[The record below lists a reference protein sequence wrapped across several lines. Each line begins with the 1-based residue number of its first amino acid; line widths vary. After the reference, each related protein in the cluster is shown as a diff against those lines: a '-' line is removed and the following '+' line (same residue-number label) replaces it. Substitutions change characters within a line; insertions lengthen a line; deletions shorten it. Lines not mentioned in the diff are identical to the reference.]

1 MADEKPPQLS
11 IEPVSRPLDLIP
23 VVIKE
28 AALDSPTFRATAV
41 HYGDQIELIE
51 RWLTSFVTAT
61 SKLAAECNNMQALVD
76 TYIQASHP
84 PLQLSEAVVDH
95 DYTVL
100 ALKRFGEGAREFWN
114 GTLRSI
120 KRAEQTM
127 CEPMRAFVSNDLRML
142 KEARKNLDSTQR
154 TFDGAIARYAGQVK
168 TKEASSLREDAFQL
182 HEARRAYLQAS
193 MNFCVMAP
201 QVRLT
206 LDKILVKVVNE
217 QWKDMKAATEASSK
231 GFGASTS
238 DVERVRGWSKE
249 MENGE
254 RVFKRELHLARQQI
268 EGAAEVSARPSRD
281 LDTYA
286 ASTVPYLGTAPS
298 SANLQSPAKPEFG
311 IEKAEKQGWLFQR
324 TITGKPARTYWVRR
338 WFFVKNGIFGWLTQG
353 TRSGAVEE
361 SEKIGVLL
369 CGIRPAF
376 AEERRF
382 CFEVKTKDTTILLQA
397 ETQNDITE
405 WISSFEV
412 AKRKALEDTSKDL
425 SGAASVDAA
434 FSISPPI
441 APEFA
446 AKTSE
451 GHAGHPGEDTVAMDR
466 TETLGIPG
474 GDGNATR
481 GSFDVSSRRGTT
493 TESDSSRR
501 DHTARIMEKLD
512 LTRKSTVS
520 PQLSGS
526 NPSSASGGIASLIS
540 ASLASASH
548 NIVQV
553 GQIAAPAPG
562 LPDTRLVMG
571 QTLPYTSLAP
581 STLASPPAPTN
592 LSKAAVAVSGER
604 GLGTGRSG
612 NMPGG
617 LMANLWGSVN
627 WGYVN
632 VLGRE
637 EETNSRDRSQS
648 GPPSPIN
655 PSPVLGPSDEKNGTE
670 AAPTVPAS
678 AAHRKSSSMGGPIPI
693 LNKPNAEEVD
703 FPTYYP
709 LALRM
714 QDAQFRILFPTVPRA
729 EKVVL
734 VFRAVWNPTE
744 QQEFP
749 GRVYV
754 TTKNIYF
761 YSNHL
766 GLVLITGISM
776 ASIDEVTAAPGKDC
790 DFLFLHFKSGS
801 REDGATRLTVKT
813 FLEPL
818 KLLLRRLNF
827 LVRNT
832 TSREHNLEETIKGMI
847 KMETD
852 ESLNS
857 AGEEGW
863 EEISPDTPIDPN
875 TYGGGKNIKAS
886 LRIDG
891 NLFGP
896 SGASAGK
903 NATKF
908 KLPSQAVVFAPAGMT
923 QVAVEKEYDI
933 SAKGLFHILFGDKSA
948 VFQLLYRERRAS
960 RIVQGPWIT
969 SDKNLQRRDFEY
981 EVAQPGKNGAIVI
994 NDYQVI
1000 EVLNDHLCYVVSD
1013 RKTPWYLPGQERF
1026 VLLSKTVITHVSK
1039 ARCKL
1044 AIHTKV
1050 DWKRN
1055 PRFAKKLIER
1065 QALQDLELE
1074 AQDLVD
1080 VVNDQV
1086 ARLGHNR
1093 STNKVTGIFGQIG
1106 AQTQAVQL
1114 DAQDIP
1120 PPNRPRK
1127 FKLRPQTT
1135 ASFVAQYIGNIV
1147 ISVLSTVMSWIL
1159 AIGAGFGK
1167 VISAHSLLF
1176 GLLLVSGGANFF
1188 YTSRDSWS
1196 WWHERNAANYMS
1208 RLGVKPSTTM
1218 TRSIYIRDIEES
1230 FLNRN
1235 STGLEFSV
1243 PVAAS
1248 TDNKCQ
1254 TTAAMAVIGMTCKLT
1269 DDSVVV
1275 NGDLKISFRRT
1286 VRVPETK
1293 ESNWLPPDLGA
1304 FPLKP
1309 VSQHSKSLPPGM
1321 AVKGGVFFPMYQYE
1335 AMWINFSTVHEDM
1348 LPYMIK
1354 IYVGGVNVVSAQTA
1368 MESTASRSR
1377 RQVRLQTTPSNP
1389 KPASPLQDY
1398 VVVPGQKWIDGIANG
1413 DGTIFLKQLDGSA
1426 KTFNVTNLEPIENFK
1441 LRIREATGIPT
1452 SIIRLIYADRRTF
1465 EDYRISKEATIHMV
1479 LRLRG
1484 AGSLVHISTP
1494 EMNTAAGGLIKQ
1506 VIHRDIHPPNWDTTK
1521 TTVFNAQ
1528 ILNSMLYQA
1537 VTGARP
1543 LVPSILHERYIHH
1556 GLPYY
1561 KMYEELSNI
1570 YSNFD
1575 MVKSVGQITGK
1586 IECKVVT
1593 KAPRIVKI
1601 GKDHE
1606 NVSPPG
1612 PPQVSHTMFKLEDA
1626 LESYH
1631 IPQF

>member
-1 MADEKPPQLS
+1 
-11 IEPVSRPLDLIP
+11 
-23 VVIKE
+23 
-28 AALDSPTFRATAV
+28 
-41 HYGDQIELIE
+41 
-51 RWLTSFVTAT
+51 
-61 SKLAAECNNMQALVD
+61 MQALVD
-76 TYIQASHP
+76 TYIQAAHP

-114 GTLRSI
+114 STLRSM
-120 KRAEQTM
+120 KRAESTM
-127 CEPMRAFVSNDLRML
+127 CEPIRAFLQTDLRIL

-154 TFDGAIARYAGQVK
+154 TFDGAIARYAAQVK

-182 HEARRAYLQAS
+182 HEARRAYLTAS
-193 MNFCVMAP
+193 MNFCIMAP

-206 LDKILVKVVNE
+206 LDKLLVRVVNE
-217 QWKDMKAATEASSK
+217 QWRDMKSATETSAK
-231 GFGASTS
+231 GFAMGTT
-238 DVERVRGWSKE
+238 DIERVRGWSKE

-254 RVFKRELHLARQQI
+254 RVFKRELHLARQQV

-298 SANLQSPAKPEFG
+298 TANLPSPAKPDAAND
-311 IEKAEKQGWLFQR
+311 KAEKQGWLFQR

-397 ETQNDITE
+397 ETQTDITE
-405 WISSFEV
+405 WISAFEV

-434 FSISPPI
+434 FSISPPV

-451 GHAGHPGEDTVAMDR
+451 GHAGHPGEEPTSVERA
-466 TETLGIPG
+466 ETLGLPS
-474 GDGNATR
+474 GDGHATR
-481 GSFDVSSRRGTT
+481 GSFDVSRRGTT
-493 TESDSSRR
+493 TEGDSGRR
-501 DHTARIMEKLD
+501 DHTTRIMEKLD

-526 NPSSASGGIASLIS
+526 NPSSATGGIASLIS

-553 GQIAAPAPG
+553 GQIAAPAAG

-604 GLGTGRSG
+604 GLGIGRSG

-632 VLGRE
+632 RLGRE
-637 EETNSRDRSQS
+637 EESSTRDRSQT
-648 GPPSPIN
+648 GPPSPVKH
-655 PSPVLGPSDEKNGTE
+655 SPILEPGEEKSEAGTSAPAGPT
-670 AAPTVPAS
+670 
-678 AAHRKSSSMGGPIPI
+678 HRKSVSMGGPTPEP
-693 LNKPNAEEVD
+693 NKTAVSDEEFPNC
-703 FPTYYP
+703 YP

-754 TTKNIYF
+754 TTRDIYF

-790 DFLFLHFKSGS
+790 DFLFLHFKTGA

-827 LVRNT
+827 LVRNV
-832 TSREHNLEETIKGMI
+832 TSGEHNLEETIKRLI
-847 KMETD
+847 RF
-852 ESLNS
+852 ESDDSQHS

-863 EEISPDTPIDPN
+863 EEVSADTPIDPG
-875 TYGGGKNIKAS
+875 YGGKNIKTS

-896 SGASAGK
+896 TGTISKG
-903 NATKF
+903 ATKF
-908 KLPSQAVVFAPAGMT
+908 KLPSQPVVFAPTGMT

-960 RIVQGPWIT
+960 RVVQGPWIT

-981 EVAQPGKNGAIVI
+981 ETTQSGKNDAVVI

-1000 EVLNDHLCYVVSD
+1000 EVSNDHLCYVVSD
-1013 RKTPWYLPGQERF
+1013 RKTPWYLPGHERF
-1026 VLLSKTVITHVSK
+1026 VLLSKIVITHVSK

-1050 DWKRN
+1050 DWKRA

-1065 QALQDLELE
+1065 QALQDMDLE

-1093 STNKVTGIFGQIG
+1093 NTGKVTNIFGQIG
-1106 AQTQAVQL
+1106 VQTQAVQL
-1114 DAQDIP
+1114 DAHDIP

-1127 FKLRPQTT
+1127 FKLCPQTT
-1135 ASFVAQYIGNIV
+1135 ASFVAQFIGNIV
-1147 ISVLSTVMSWIL
+1147 ISALSTVMSWIL
-1159 AIGAGFGK
+1159 AIVAGLGK
-1167 VISAHSLLF
+1167 VISAHTLLF
-1176 GLLLVSGGANFF
+1176 GLLLLSGGANFF
-1188 YTSRDSWS
+1188 YTSRDSWA
-1196 WWHERNAANYMS
+1196 WWNERSAARYMS
-1208 RLGVKPSTTM
+1208 RLGVRPPTAM

-1230 FLNRN
+1230 FLNPN
-1235 STGLEFSV
+1235 DTSLELSV
-1243 PVAAS
+1243 PTGANTENKCHQTFTTLLQDPSSTSSSTSYFSPSTHSTRRLHRTRQNLGSHRHDLLVALRVVNRIEKEVVAA
-1248 TDNKCQ
+1248 
-1254 TTAAMAVIGMTCKLT
+1254 
-1269 DDSVVV
+1269 
-1275 NGDLKISFRRT
+1275 
-1286 VRVPETK
+1286 EY
-1293 ESNWLPPDLGA
+1293 ENWLLDETHKCSKVGA
-1304 FPLKP
+1304 LLEEASKKGKEKH
-1309 VSQHSKSLPPGM
+1309 VENWVKGYCEDCGKSLSSVRRG
-1321 AVKGGVFFPMYQYE
+1321 KGG
-1335 AMWINFSTVHEDM
+1335 
-1348 LPYMIK
+1348 
-1354 IYVGGVNVVSAQTA
+1354 
-1368 MESTASRSR
+1368 
-1377 RQVRLQTTPSNP
+1377 
-1389 KPASPLQDY
+1389 
-1398 VVVPGQKWIDGIANG
+1398 
-1413 DGTIFLKQLDGSA
+1413 
-1426 KTFNVTNLEPIENFK
+1426 
-1441 LRIREATGIPT
+1441 
-1452 SIIRLIYADRRTF
+1452 
-1465 EDYRISKEATIHMV
+1465 
-1479 LRLRG
+1479 
-1484 AGSLVHISTP
+1484 LV
-1494 EMNTAAGGLIKQ
+1494 
-1506 VIHRDIHPPNWDTTK
+1506 
-1521 TTVFNAQ
+1521 
-1528 ILNSMLYQA
+1528 
-1537 VTGARP
+1537 
-1543 LVPSILHERYIHH
+1543 
-1556 GLPYY
+1556 
-1561 KMYEELSNI
+1561 
-1570 YSNFD
+1570 
-1575 MVKSVGQITGK
+1575 
-1586 IECKVVT
+1586 
-1593 KAPRIVKI
+1593 
-1601 GKDHE
+1601 
-1606 NVSPPG
+1606 
-1612 PPQVSHTMFKLEDA
+1612 
-1626 LESYH
+1626 
-1631 IPQF
+1631 

>member
-1 MADEKPPQLS
+1 MLR
-11 IEPVSRPLDLIP
+11 EPWGLAAILTAHRP

-51 RWLTSFVTAT
+51 RWLDSFVRAT
-61 SKLAAECNNMQALVD
+61 SRLAAECTNMQALVD
-76 TYIQASHP
+76 TYVQTSHP

-100 ALKRFGEGAREFWN
+100 ALKRFGEGAREYWN
-114 GTLRSI
+114 NTLRCM
-120 KRAEQTM
+120 KRAETTM
-127 CEPMRAFVSNDLRML
+127 CEPLRAFLSNDLRVL
-142 KEARKNLDSTQR
+142 KEARKNLESTQR
-154 TFDGAIARYAGQVK
+154 IFDGAIARYAGQIK
-168 TKEASSLREDAFQL
+168 SKEASSLREDAFQL

-193 MNFCVMAP
+193 MNFCVLAP

-206 LDKILVKVVNE
+206 LDRLLVKVVHE
-217 QWKDMKAATEASSK
+217 QWREMKSGTESSAK
-231 GFGASTS
+231 GFSNWTS

-254 RVFKRELHLARQQI
+254 RVFKRELHLARQQV
-268 EGAAEVSARPSRD
+268 EAAAEVNARPLRD
-281 LDTYA
+281 LDSYA
-286 ASTVPYLGTAPS
+286 ASTVPYLGTAAS
-298 SANLQSPAKPEFG
+298 SANLQSPAKPDPG
-311 IEKAEKQGWLFQR
+311 SEKAEKQGWLFQR

-405 WISSFEV
+405 WISAFEV

-425 SGAASVDAA
+425 SGAASIDAA
-434 FSISPPI
+434 FSISPPV

-451 GHAGHPGEDTVAMDR
+451 GNSGLPGDEIGNMDR
-466 TETLGIPG
+466 NDSLGPPG
-474 GDGNATR
+474 ADGLATR
-481 GSFDVSSRRGTT
+481 GSFDVSRRATGL
-493 TESDSSRR
+493 EGESSRR

-512 LTRKSTVS
+512 LTRKSTVG
-520 PQLSGS
+520 PQLSGN

-553 GQIAAPAPG
+553 GQIAAPAAG

-571 QTLPYTSLAP
+571 QTLPYTTLAP
-581 STLASPPAPTN
+581 STLAGPPAPTN

-632 VLGRE
+632 ILGH
-637 EETNSRDRSQS
+637 EETSTRDRSRS
-648 GPPSPIN
+648 GPPSPVI
-655 PSPVLGPSDEKNGTE
+655 PSPNPMPDDEKAQVGD
-670 AAPTVPAS
+670 VPKIS
-678 AAHRKSSSMGGPIPI
+678 INAAHRKSASLGGLVSAAIM
-693 LNKPNAEEVD
+693 KDTAEDE
-703 FPTYYP
+703 FPSCYP

-714 QDAQFRILFPTVPRA
+714 QDAQFRILFPTVPRS

-744 QQEFP
+744 LQEFP

-766 GLVLITGISM
+766 GLVLVTGISM
-776 ASIDEVTAAPGKDC
+776 SSIDEVTAAPGKDC
-790 DFLFLHFKSGS
+790 DFLFLHFKSGA
-801 REDGATRLTVKT
+801 REDGATRITIKT

-818 KLLLRRLNF
+818 RLLLRRLNF
-827 LVRNT
+827 LVREAA
-832 TSREHNLEETIKGMI
+832 SGEQNLEETVKKLIKL
-847 KMETD
+847 ETD
-852 ESLNS
+852 DNLHA

-863 EEISPDTPIDPN
+863 EDVAPDTPVDPG
-875 TYGGGKNIKAS
+875 YGGKNVKAS

-896 SGASAGK
+896 SGGHINR

-908 KLPSQAVVFAPAGMT
+908 KLPNQPVVFSPAGMT
-923 QVAVEKEYDI
+923 QVAVEKEYDV

-960 RIVQGPWIT
+960 RIVQGPWT
-969 SDKNLQRRDFEY
+969 ASDKSVQRRDFEY
-981 EVAQPGKNGAIVI
+981 EIAQPGKNGAVVI

-1013 RKTPWYLPGQERF
+1013 RKTPWYLPGHERF
-1026 VLLSKTVITHVSK
+1026 VLVSKIVITHVLK

-1093 STNKVTGIFGQIG
+1093 NTNKVVNIFGQIG

-1127 FKLRPQTT
+1127 FKLQPQTT
-1135 ASFVAQYIGNIV
+1135 GSFVAQYIGNIV
-1147 ISVLSTVMSWIL
+1147 ISVVSTVMSWIL
-1159 AIGAGFGK
+1159 AIGAGLGK
-1167 VISAHSLLF
+1167 VISAHTLLF
-1176 GLLLVSGGANFF
+1176 GLLLFSGGVNFF
-1188 YTSRDSWS
+1188 YTSRDSWT
-1196 WWHERNAANYMS
+1196 WWQERAAAKYML
-1208 RLGVKPSTTM
+1208 RLGVGPSTTM
-1218 TRSIYIRDIEES
+1218 TRSVYIRDIEEA
-1230 FLNRN
+1230 FLNPNDTR
-1235 STGLEFSV
+1235 LELSASV
-1243 PVAAS
+1243 AN
-1248 TDNKCQ
+1248 TDNKWY
-1254 TTAAMAVIGMTCKLT
+1254 
-1269 DDSVVV
+1269 DS
-1275 NGDLKISFRRT
+1275 
-1286 VRVPETK
+1286 
-1293 ESNWLPPDLGA
+1293 
-1304 FPLKP
+1304 
-1309 VSQHSKSLPPGM
+1309 
-1321 AVKGGVFFPMYQYE
+1321 
-1335 AMWINFSTVHEDM
+1335 
-1348 LPYMIK
+1348 
-1354 IYVGGVNVVSAQTA
+1354 
-1368 MESTASRSR
+1368 
-1377 RQVRLQTTPSNP
+1377 
-1389 KPASPLQDY
+1389 
-1398 VVVPGQKWIDGIANG
+1398 
-1413 DGTIFLKQLDGSA
+1413 
-1426 KTFNVTNLEPIENFK
+1426 
-1441 LRIREATGIPT
+1441 
-1452 SIIRLIYADRRTF
+1452 
-1465 EDYRISKEATIHMV
+1465 
-1479 LRLRG
+1479 
-1484 AGSLVHISTP
+1484 
-1494 EMNTAAGGLIKQ
+1494 
-1506 VIHRDIHPPNWDTTK
+1506 
-1521 TTVFNAQ
+1521 
-1528 ILNSMLYQA
+1528 
-1537 VTGARP
+1537 
-1543 LVPSILHERYIHH
+1543 
-1556 GLPYY
+1556 
-1561 KMYEELSNI
+1561 
-1570 YSNFD
+1570 
-1575 MVKSVGQITGK
+1575 
-1586 IECKVVT
+1586 
-1593 KAPRIVKI
+1593 
-1601 GKDHE
+1601 
-1606 NVSPPG
+1606 
-1612 PPQVSHTMFKLEDA
+1612 DA
-1626 LESYH
+1626 CV
-1631 IPQF
+1631 